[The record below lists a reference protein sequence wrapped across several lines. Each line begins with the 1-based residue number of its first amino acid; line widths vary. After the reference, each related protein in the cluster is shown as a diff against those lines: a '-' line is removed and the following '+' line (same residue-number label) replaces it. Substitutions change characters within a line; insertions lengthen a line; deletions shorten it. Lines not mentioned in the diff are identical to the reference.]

1 MTMASGRM
9 ARWRHARMALA
20 MLLTLGSAAA
30 RAQPAASGDPE
41 LDRCLGA
48 LGAKGSSATIS
59 KCLTEADTRWS
70 ERMNH
75 AYLHLRGRLDP
86 RSRDL
91 LDQSQRAWMVF
102 RGDELAFVQ
111 GAWPERQGS
120 ALGLNLAALRLSELR
135 LRTLTLEN
143 YMPAQ

>member
-1 MTMASGRM
+1 
-9 ARWRHARMALA
+9 
-20 MLLTLGSAAA
+20 MLLALGSAAT
-30 RAQPAASGDPE
+30 RAQPAASADPD
-41 LDRCLGA
+41 LDRCIGA
-48 LGAKGSSATIS
+48 LGAKGPSAAIA

-75 AYLHLRGRLDP
+75 AFLRLRGRLDP

-102 RGDELAFVQ
+102 RGDELTFIQ

-120 ALGLNLAALRLSELR
+120 ALELNLAALRLSELR